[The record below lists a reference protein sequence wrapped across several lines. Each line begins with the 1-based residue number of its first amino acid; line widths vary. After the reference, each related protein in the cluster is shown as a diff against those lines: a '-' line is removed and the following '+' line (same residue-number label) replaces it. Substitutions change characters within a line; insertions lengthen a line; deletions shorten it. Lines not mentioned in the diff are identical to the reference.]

1 MSAVSKVFFWSHQ
14 HLLVNASEVEAETLK
29 PRRAYICY
37 NVSTTLHSLGT
48 LSAYK

>member
-1 MSAVSKVFFWSHQ
+1 MSAVSKVFVWSNQHQ
-14 HLLVNASEVEAETLK
+14 VVNAPEVEAETLN
-29 PRRAYICY
+29 PRHPYIRY